1 MRPSPDGPA
10 PVRTDKGRL
19 RLGFDLAPLSNGQIA
34 KAPRLGALIG
44 NPCPT
49 RSNIVTRVNI
59 GGRRKRRAPRPL
71 ERPTTWRAEFLQV
84 ADIWEQ
90 MAVWAETQGSNPP
103 TEGDG
108 SN

>member
-1 MRPSPDGPA
+1 MSDKIQHSHAREYRRQA
-10 PVRTDKGRL
+10 QKART
-19 RLGFDLAPLSNGQIA
+19 
-34 KAPRLGALIG
+34 KAA
-44 NPCPT
+44 
-49 RSNIVTRVNI
+49 
-59 GGRRKRRAPRPL
+59 RAADDMA
-71 ERPTTWRAEFLQV
+71 RAEFLQV